1 MFALGLTADCRVGV
15 GAGDEVETAAVTEV
29 RADIGAGDEVYAV
42 AVGLWLG
49 MTASV
54 RVFCL
59 AWSTFT
65 GWV

>member
-1 MFALGLTADCRVGV
+1 M
-15 GAGDEVETAAVTEV
+15 TEV
-29 RADIGAGDEVYAV
+29 RADIGAGDEVDAA
-42 AVGLWLG
+42 AVGMWLG